1 MHQQGCAPSGGSG
14 RDSLSLTLPAS
25 KGSWHSLACGLIFW
39 ASRIASSKV
48 ALWPLLPM
56 SLLLSSDLDTS
67 FKDLVDYTGPSWII
81 QDVVSISRFL
91 ITSAH
96 TLLPC
101 KVAFARVLGIRTLSS
116 GGWASLSLSQFMCY
130 MSVPLVVSNSLQPH
144 GL

>member
-1 MHQQGCAPSGGSG
+1 
-14 RDSLSLTLPAS
+14 
-25 KGSWHSLACGLIFW
+25 
-39 ASRIASSKV
+39 
-48 ALWPLLPM
+48 M

-116 GGWASLSLSQFMCY
+116 GGWASLSLS
-130 MSVPLVVSNSLQPH
+130 
-144 GL
+144 

>member
-1 MHQQGCAPSGGSG
+1 
-14 RDSLSLTLPAS
+14 
-25 KGSWHSLACGLIFW
+25 
-39 ASRIASSKV
+39 
-48 ALWPLLPM
+48 M

-67 FKDLVDYTGPSWII
+67 FKDLVDYIGPSWII